1 MVLPWRKPRA
11 KKAPVKKAPAQS
23 APAKKAPVK
32 KPPAKKAPVKKAPVK
47 KAPVKKAPVKK
58 APAKKKPVVPDHP
71 LMAPITTLPEWAHTL
86 MGSGTE
92 IIEFPETVTCPMVVQ
107 ISHDGPDRFQFQF
120 RDAHAGDEVFAIT
133 GTGSFNG
140 RYSLNFLMR
149 DGFRYVTADAK
160 GSWILHFE
168 PISKMRVLKPE
179 IGATIEGVGS
189 DVIQFQADTPMRL
202 DLSAPHSTSTVVL
215 FGNTRGHRRRLLW
228 GVNGFEGTVLTEP
241 HTMALEVVMGR
252 PWETDARWTMTIGG
266 ISRPQT

>member
-11 KKAPVKKAPAQS
+11 KKAPAQS
-23 APAKKAPVK
+23 APAKKAPAK
-32 KPPAKKAPVKKAPVK
+32 KVQAKKAPA
-47 KAPVKKAPVKK
+47 KKAPVKK
-58 APAKKKPVVPDHP
+58 APAKKAPAKKAPVKKAPAKVTPVVSTHP

-140 RYSLNFLMR
+140 RYALNFLMR

-168 PISKMRVLKPE
+168 PVSKMRVLKPE
-179 IGATIEGVGS
+179 VGATIEGVGS
-189 DVIQFQADTPMRL
+189 DVIQFQAEDPMRL
-202 DLSAPHSTSTVVL
+202 DLSAPHFTSTVVL
-215 FGNTRGHRRRLLW
+215 FGHTRGHRRRLLW

-241 HTMALEVVMGR
+241 QTLALEVVMGR
-252 PWETDARWTMTIGG
+252 PWETDSRWTMTIGE